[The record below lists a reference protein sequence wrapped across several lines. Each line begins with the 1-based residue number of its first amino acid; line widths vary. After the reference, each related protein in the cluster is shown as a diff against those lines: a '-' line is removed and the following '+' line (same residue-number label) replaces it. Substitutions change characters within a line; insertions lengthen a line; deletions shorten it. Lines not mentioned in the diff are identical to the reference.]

1 MPNEPSNEK
10 LEQRAKN
17 VLLFQLS
24 RSMKTRYQLA
34 NILKKREIPD
44 EIAEAVLDRFTEA
57 QLIDDAAFARAFVNS
72 RLAIS
77 GKSKSVIAR
86 ELKQKGVSADD
97 AAAAAADA
105 AALARRPASSS
116 QKMLHFCSS
125 IAHQSLLI
133 RNAGTPPAIPA
144 AQSSDAAPAAAAECV
159 HDAPAARPR
168 SARDQTRLRGRQTT
182 TPAFRQN

>member
-86 ELKQKGVSADD
+86 ELKQKGVSAEDT
-97 AAAAAADA
+97 A
-105 AALARRPASSS
+105 AALDIIDPELENQTAYSVAKKRYQQLSSLAPEVRKRRLMGFLMRRGFSSGLTS
-116 QKMLHFCSS
+116 RILRDLE
-125 IAHQSLLI
+125 QS
-133 RNAGTPPAIPA
+133 
-144 AQSSDAAPAAAAECV
+144 E
-159 HDAPAARPR
+159 
-168 SARDQTRLRGRQTT
+168 
-182 TPAFRQN
+182 

>member
-1 MPNEPSNEK
+1 MPNEPSDEK

-44 EIAEAVLDRFTEA
+44 EIAQAVLDRFTEA

-97 AAAAAADA
+97 AAAALDIIDPELENQTAYSVAKKRYQQ
-105 AALARRPASSS
+105 LSSLEPEVRKRRLMGFLMRRGFSSGLTS
-116 QKMLHFCSS
+116 RILRDLE
-125 IAHQSLLI
+125 QS
-133 RNAGTPPAIPA
+133 
-144 AQSSDAAPAAAAECV
+144 E
-159 HDAPAARPR
+159 
-168 SARDQTRLRGRQTT
+168 
-182 TPAFRQN
+182 

>member
-34 NILKKREIPD
+34 NILKKREIPE
-44 EIAEAVLDRFTEA
+44 EIANAVLDRFTEA

-72 RLAIS
+72 RIAIS

-86 ELKQKGVSADD
+86 ELKQKGVNAED
-97 AAAAAADA
+97 AHQ
-105 AALARRPASSS
+105 ALSIIDQESEDKTAY
-116 QKMLHFCSS
+116 S
-125 IAHQSLLI
+125 IAKKRYQQLTSLAPDVRKRRLMGFLMRRGFSGAIASRILRDLEQS
-133 RNAGTPPAIPA
+133 
-144 AQSSDAAPAAAAECV
+144 E
-159 HDAPAARPR
+159 
-168 SARDQTRLRGRQTT
+168 
-182 TPAFRQN
+182 

>member
-86 ELKQKGVSADD
+86 ELKQKGVSSED
-97 AAAAAADA
+97 AAAALGIIDPELENQTAYSVAKKRYQQLSS
-105 AALARRPASSS
+105 LAPEVRKRRLMGFLMRRGFSSGLTS
-116 QKMLHFCSS
+116 RILRDLE
-125 IAHQSLLI
+125 QS
-133 RNAGTPPAIPA
+133 
-144 AQSSDAAPAAAAECV
+144 E
-159 HDAPAARPR
+159 
-168 SARDQTRLRGRQTT
+168 
-182 TPAFRQN
+182 

>member
-1 MPNEPSNEK
+1 MMPNDPTPEK

-44 EIAEAVLDRFTEA
+44 DIANAVLDRFTEA

-72 RLAIS
+72 RLAVS

-86 ELKQKGVSADD
+86 ELKQKGVSAQD
-97 AAAAAADA
+97 AQDA
-105 AALARRPASSS
+105 LSVIDSELEDQTAYSVAKKRYQQLSSLDPEVRRRRLMGFLLRRGFSSS
-116 QKMLHFCSS
+116 LTTR
-125 IAHQSLLI
+125 ILRDLEQS
-133 RNAGTPPAIPA
+133 
-144 AQSSDAAPAAAAECV
+144 E
-159 HDAPAARPR
+159 
-168 SARDQTRLRGRQTT
+168 
-182 TPAFRQN
+182 

>member
-34 NILKKREIPD
+34 NILKKREIPE
-44 EIAEAVLDRFTEA
+44 EIANAVLDRFTEA

-72 RLAIS
+72 RIAIS

-86 ELKQKGVSADD
+86 ELKQKGVNAED
-97 AAAAAADA
+97 AQQ
-105 AALARRPASSS
+105 ALSIIDQESEDKTAYAIAKKRYQQLTSLAPDVRKRRLMGFLMRRGFSGAIASRI
-116 QKMLHFCSS
+116 LRDLE
-125 IAHQSLLI
+125 QS
-133 RNAGTPPAIPA
+133 
-144 AQSSDAAPAAAAECV
+144 E
-159 HDAPAARPR
+159 
-168 SARDQTRLRGRQTT
+168 
-182 TPAFRQN
+182 

>member
-1 MPNEPSNEK
+1 MPNEPSSEK

-44 EIAEAVLDRFTEA
+44 EIAEAVLNRFTEA

-86 ELKQKGVSADD
+86 ELKQKGVSVEDSAE
-97 AAAAAADA
+97 
-105 AALARRPASSS
+105 ALNTIDQELENQTAYSIAKKRYLQLSSLAPEVRKRRLMGFLLRRGFSSS
-116 QKMLHFCSS
+116 LTSR
-125 IAHQSLLI
+125 ILRDLEQS
-133 RNAGTPPAIPA
+133 
-144 AQSSDAAPAAAAECV
+144 E
-159 HDAPAARPR
+159 
-168 SARDQTRLRGRQTT
+168 
-182 TPAFRQN
+182 